1 LTCLK
6 EWKRKSWG
14 NVNGVGY
21 VDIECKHTKSEN
33 ERLSSNRLK
42 KERWWNTNIIVWE
55 RKKEKYYDRLE
66 RKIERGWDFD
76 RLDKGW
82 DFDRLDKGWDYDR
95 VCWMQVQRENER
107 YRLSFDKLEREGF

>member
-1 LTCLK
+1 MTWLK

-21 VDIECKHTKSEN
+21 VDIESKRTKSEN

-42 KERWWNTNIIVWE
+42 KERWWNTNIIVWK
-55 RKKEKYYDRLE
+55 RKKEKDYDRLE

-82 DFDRLDKGWDYDR
+82 DYDR
-95 VCWMQVQRENER
+95 VCWM
-107 YRLSFDKLEREGF
+107 